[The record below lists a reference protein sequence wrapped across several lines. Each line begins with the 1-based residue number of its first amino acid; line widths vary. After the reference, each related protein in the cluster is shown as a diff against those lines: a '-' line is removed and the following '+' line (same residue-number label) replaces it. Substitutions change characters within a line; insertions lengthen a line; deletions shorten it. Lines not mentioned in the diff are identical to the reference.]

1 MASWGSVPFEEQI
14 KFFFQRKLVPTERW
28 NDLWKDAHDAGFM
41 VAGATKAD
49 LLGDLQNAVGRAI
62 AEGTTLEQF
71 RKDFDLIVQRHGW
84 TGWTGEG
91 TEAGRAWR
99 THVIYDTNLRQSYH
113 AGRWAQMWDA
123 RDRRPFFVYRHN
135 DGVTHPRPLHL
146 SWDGIV
152 VPIDSDWARTHHPQ
166 NGWGCQCWSYTINR
180 RQLEKMGKSGPD
192 TPPDDGTYEWTDKR
206 TGEVHSVPKG
216 IDPGFD
222 YPPGGSRAEQI
233 RRQVER
239 KAAGPNLDEIIAR
252 KLLEHLRGVPVTT
265 SKPWTWLSAA
275 DMDLDRVKT
284 LGDDRLKEW
293 LAKPMGHGTINDV
306 LDAPWEGVAVL
317 MQDIRGAVMEELR
330 QRQGLGSVKVATWN
344 SGGMGKQVLM
354 RAAAR
359 YPDAWVSAANRV
371 PVRVSLSKA
380 RGYYIHRKWNKTKER
395 FEAFIRTSDSST
407 AEHEYGHHL
416 QKLLPELDAVFQEE
430 HRRRTKFDPLEVLY
444 PYAPEEKGCPDH
456 YVERYQGR
464 EYTPGGALEVLTMS
478 FQALLGQDRFAD
490 QLLAKMLK
498 FDQEILKVALG
509 ALFHFKP

>member
-1 MASWGSVPFEEQI
+1 MASWGSVPFGEQI

-71 RKDFDLIVQRHGW
+71 RKDFELIVQRHGW

-152 VPIDSDWARTHHPQ
+152 VPLDSDWARTHHPQ

-206 TGEVHSVPKG
+206 TGEVHRVPKG

-252 KLLEHLRGVPVTT
+252 KLLDLSRNIPKVPPAPIV
-265 SKPWTWLSAA
+265 AA
-275 DMDLDRVKT
+275 T
-284 LGDDRLKEW
+284 E
-293 LAKPMGHGTINDV
+293 P
-306 LDAPWEGVAVL
+306 VAVGRL
-317 MQDIRGAVMEELR
+317 GPGGDGAYKIPARPVADALDIPTRGALARDIKEVLALIDQVHGDGKLPKIPVRLDSATRRNGAYISWQDGRAEAIALSRKGTRPRLTIAHEIGHFLDHQALGFAGRFDHTGEFWADWKEAVKGSEAVRELQNLPSNRHRSYLLEWRELWARSYSQYIAAKSGDSGMLEAIGKIRENGIGGDRFSQWSEEDF
-330 QRQGLGSVKVATWN
+330 KPI
-344 SGGMGKQVLM
+344 
-354 RAAAR
+354 AAAIE
-359 YPDAWVSAANRV
+359 AMF
-371 PVRVSLSKA
+371 
-380 RGYYIHRKWNKTKER
+380 TK
-395 FEAFIRTSDSST
+395 
-407 AEHEYGHHL
+407 
-416 QKLLPELDAVFQEE
+416 
-430 HRRRTKFDPLEVLY
+430 
-444 PYAPEEKGCPDH
+444 
-456 YVERYQGR
+456 
-464 EYTPGGALEVLTMS
+464 
-478 FQALLGQDRFAD
+478 LGWMR
-490 QLLAKMLK
+490 
-498 FDQEILKVALG
+498 
-509 ALFHFKP
+509 